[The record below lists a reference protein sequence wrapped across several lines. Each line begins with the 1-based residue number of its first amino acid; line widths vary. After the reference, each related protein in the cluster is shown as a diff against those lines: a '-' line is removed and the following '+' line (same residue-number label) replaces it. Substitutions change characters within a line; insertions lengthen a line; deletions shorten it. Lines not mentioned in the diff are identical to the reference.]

1 MLYLTVKEATRI
13 SHGLSKN
20 FLGIFKETTLAYFF
34 DIFGLFAGF
43 LIAYSLNV
51 FTRTPWALA
60 LYPTLISIRIISGLL
75 SGRLSTALH
84 LGTIY
89 PRFFGNTK
97 TFYKLIDAVIVL
109 TLVTSLMVS
118 AISLLFGYLFW
129 GITLAD
135 FTAIVSVM
143 VATLAIG
150 LFFSLI
156 TIKVA
161 FVSFSRG
168 LDPDIVVYPI
178 ISTAAS
184 IFITLC
190 YIAVLDLFFF
200 STYFGRLAIV
210 VIGFAHVILVLYL
223 ITKDKREPEFIKT
236 IRESLIMLMV
246 VAILVTLTGTIFRGI
261 NKFAL
266 DRKEIYIIYPAL
278 INMVGNVGSMVGST
292 ANTKLALGLLK
303 PSFASIKNHTKNI
316 LSAWLAS
323 FLIFTILAL
332 ISLIINHVF
341 TFSGVA
347 SFLVIIWISNMIT
360 VMGIVL
366 LSFEIAIVT
375 FKRGLNPENFVIPVE
390 TSLSTIITSTA
401 LLIALLLVG

>member
-1 MLYLTVKEATRI
+1 LFYLTVKEAPRI

-34 DIFGLFAGF
+34 DLFGLFAGF
-43 LIAYSLNV
+43 LIAYQLNV

-89 PRFFGNTK
+89 PRFLGNTK
-97 TFYKLIDAVIVL
+97 TFYILIDAIIVL

-129 GITLAD
+129 GITLGD
-135 FTAIVSVM
+135 FGAIVSVM

-150 LFFSLI
+150 LLFSLI

-161 FVSFSRG
+161 FASFSKG

-190 YIAVLDLFFF
+190 YIAVLDLFFL
-200 STYFGRLAIV
+200 STYFGRLAIIA
-210 VIGFAHVILVLYL
+210 IGFTHVILVLYL
-223 ITKDKREPEFIKT
+223 ITRDKREPEFIKT

-261 NKFAL
+261 NRFAQ

-278 INMVGNVGSMVGST
+278 INMVGNVGSVVGST

-303 PSFASIKNHTKNI
+303 PSFTSIRNHTKNI
-316 LSAWLAS
+316 LSAGLAS
-323 FLIFTILAL
+323 FLISTILAL

-341 TFSGVA
+341 TFSGVIN
-347 SFLVIIWISNMIT
+347 FLAIVWISNIIT
-360 VMGIVL
+360 VIGIVL
-366 LSFEIAIVT
+366 LSFESAIVT

-390 TSLSTIITSTA
+390 TSLSTIITSIA